1 MNAEFA
7 EVDRWAASGCMDG
20 ALDGIHLAR
29 TVTEEVRR
37 TGKHFLPQPLLQRL
51 GDIHNRHAVDRRP
64 YLEAFLDCMLDK
76 HEDRYWNRTYLS
88 LPLLELLL
96 DGAGDAQEAP
106 DPNRMATLLIA
117 DVIRFEVRA
126 EALSRESAEAGESG
140 NSGESGASGESVDT
154 DPPDPVTLR
163 KRLRHALRFVAH
175 DLGGPDTDDLLSG
188 AAHVSWSRW
197 VDMAGRLPR
206 PTATESAHW
215 FDMTVQPVYVLHDEY
230 FFIRALQ
237 AHEMIFTAIAADV
250 RAAIGALREGR
261 LGAAADQVDRAAG
274 LFDRAS
280 ALFRMVATMRP
291 GHFSAFRQ
299 FTQGASAIQ
308 SEQYKRFEILC
319 GLPTAPRL
327 RSEAFTHVPSVR
339 AEAEGEGHD
348 TVVRAYLDLRRS
360 ARFDEAEWN
369 RFRTALGGL
378 EERHQ
383 RWKSTHRSLAAR
395 MLGDAHGSG
404 YTAGVPYL
412 AECLDNRL
420 FRQLGEQRGAGCPVG
435 AADPDECA

>member
-7 EVDRWAASGCMDG
+7 EVDRWAASGHVHG
-20 ALDGIHLAR
+20 VLDGLHLAR
-29 TVTEEVRR
+29 TVTDEVRR
-37 TGKHFLPQPLLQRL
+37 TGKHFLPQPLLHRL
-51 GDIHNRHAVDRRP
+51 GDIQHRHAVDRRP
-64 YLEAFLDCMLDK
+64 LLQAFLDCMLDK
-76 HEDRYWNRTYLS
+76 HEGRYWNRTYLS

-96 DGAGDAQEAP
+96 EASDDPEGVP

-117 DVIRFEVRA
+117 DVIRFETRTA
-126 EALSRESAEAGESG
+126 ALSRESE
-140 NSGESGASGESVDT
+140 GAVDR

-163 KRLRHALRFVAH
+163 KRLRHALRFVADDVGGADAE
-175 DLGGPDTDDLLSG
+175 DLWSQADHVPD
-188 AAHVSWSRW
+188 SRW
-197 VDMAGRLPR
+197 AEVADRLPR
-206 PTATESAHW
+206 PTGTEAAHW
-215 FDMTVQPVYVLHDEY
+215 FDVTVQPVYVLHDEY

-237 AHEMIFTAIAADV
+237 AHEMIFTAIAAEV
-250 RAAIGALREGR
+250 RAAIGALRDGR
-261 LGAAADQVDRAAG
+261 LEAAADHVDRAAG

-291 GHFSAFRQ
+291 GHFSAFRE

-360 ARFDEAEWN
+360 VGFTEAEWN
-369 RFRTALGGL
+369 RFRSALGGL
-378 EERHQ
+378 EDRHQ

-420 FRQLGEQRGAGCPVG
+420 FWQLGEQRGAGCPMG
-435 AADPDECA
+435 ATGTGG

>member
-1 MNAEFA
+1 MNPECAE
-7 EVDRWAASGCMDG
+7 EDRWAAIGHAKGEDG
-20 ALDGIHLAR
+20 EPDGIHLAR
-29 TVTEEVRR
+29 TVTQEVRR
-37 TGKHFLPQPLLQRL
+37 TGKHFLPQPLLLRL
-51 GDIHNRHAVDRRP
+51 SEIRNRHAVHGP
-64 YLEAFLDCMLDK
+64 PHLQAFLDCMLDK
-76 HEDRYWNRTYLS
+76 HEGRYWNRTYLS

-96 DGAGDAQEAP
+96 GDTDDAP
-106 DPNRMATLLIA
+106 DPNRMATLLIS
-117 DVIRFEVRA
+117 DVIRFEIQS
-126 EALSRESAEAGESG
+126 EAPAREPRQSRESRD
-140 NSGESGASGESVDT
+140 SVDR

-175 DLGGPDTDDLLSG
+175 DLDVPDAADLTSR
-188 AAHVSWSRW
+188 AAHAPWSRW
-197 VDMAGRLPR
+197 ADVAELLPR
-206 PTATESAHW
+206 PTATGAGHW
-215 FDMTVQPVYVLHDEY
+215 FDVTVQPVYVLHDEY

-250 RAAIGALREGR
+250 RAAIGALRAGR
-261 LGAAADQVDRAAG
+261 LDTAADHVDRAAG

-327 RSEAFTHVPSVR
+327 GSEAFTNVPSVR
-339 AEAEGEGHD
+339 AEAEGEAHD
-348 TVVRAYLDLRRS
+348 TVVRAYLDLRRT
-360 ARFDEAEWN
+360 ARLGEAEWN
-369 RFRTALGGL
+369 RFRSALGAL

-383 RWKSTHRSLAAR
+383 HWKSTHRSLAAR
-395 MLGDAHGSG
+395 MLGGSRGSG

-420 FRQLGEQRGAGCPVG
+420 FWQLGQQRGAGER
-435 AADPDECA
+435 A

>member
-7 EVDRWAASGCMDG
+7 EVDRWAASGHVHG
-20 ALDGIHLAR
+20 ALDGLHLAR

-37 TGKHFLPQPLLQRL
+37 TGKHFLPQPLLHRL
-51 GDIHNRHAVDRRP
+51 GDIHDRHAVDRRP
-64 YLEAFLDCMLDK
+64 LLQAFLDCMLDK
-76 HEDRYWNRTYLS
+76 HEGRYWNRTYLS

-96 DGAGDAQEAP
+96 DAPDDPQGAP

-117 DVIRFEVRA
+117 DVIRFETRR
-126 EALSRESAEAGESG
+126 EAPSRESEGGSADSEGD
-140 NSGESGASGESVDT
+140 SVDR

-163 KRLRHALRFVAH
+163 KRLRHALRFVADDVGGAEAE
-175 DLGGPDTDDLLSG
+175 DLWSG
-188 AAHVSWSRW
+188 AGHVPPSRW
-197 VDMAGRLPR
+197 AEIADRLPR
-206 PTATESAHW
+206 PTGTEAAHW
-215 FDMTVQPVYVLHDEY
+215 FDLTVQPVYVLHDEY

-237 AHEMIFTAIAADV
+237 AHEMIFTAIAAEV
-250 RAAIGALREGR
+250 RAAIGALRDGR
-261 LGAAADQVDRAAG
+261 LAAAAGHVDRAAG

-327 RSEAFTHVPSVR
+327 RSEAFANVPSVR
-339 AEAEGEGHD
+339 AEAEDEGHD

-360 ARFDEAEWN
+360 VRVTEAEWN
-369 RFRTALGGL
+369 RFRSALGGL
-378 EERHQ
+378 EARHQ

-395 MLGDAHGSG
+395 MLGDAQGSG
-404 YTAGVPYL
+404 CTAGVPYL

-420 FRQLGEQRGAGCPVG
+420 FWQLGEERGEGCPMG
-435 AADPDECA
+435 ASGSGE

>member
-1 MNAEFA
+1 MNPERAEA
-7 EVDRWAASGCMDG
+7 DRWAAIGRLDG
-20 ALDGIHLAR
+20 DGGEPDGIHLAR
-29 TVTEEVRR
+29 TVTQEVRR
-37 TGKHFLPQPLLQRL
+37 TGKHFLPQPLLLRL
-51 GDIHNRHAVDRRP
+51 SEIRGHRAADRTP
-64 YLEAFLDCMLDK
+64 HLQAFLDCMLDK
-76 HEDRYWNRTYLS
+76 HEGRYWNRTYLS

-96 DGAGDAQEAP
+96 GETGEAP
-106 DPNRMATLLIA
+106 DPNRMATLLIS
-117 DVIRFEVRA
+117 DVIRFETQTETPAREPREPREPQ
-126 EALSRESAEAGESG
+126 EAREAR
-140 NSGESGASGESVDT
+140 ESVDR

-163 KRLRHALRFVAH
+163 KRLHHALRFVAH
-175 DLGGPDTDDLLSG
+175 DLDGPDADALVSAG
-188 AAHVSWSRW
+188 AHAPWSRW
-197 VDMAGRLPR
+197 ADIAELLPR
-206 PTATESAHW
+206 PTATEAGHW
-215 FDMTVQPVYVLHDEY
+215 FDLTVQPVYVLHDEY

-250 RAAIGALREGR
+250 RAAIEALRAGR
-261 LGAAADQVDRAAG
+261 LDAAADHVDRAAG

-319 GLPTAPRL
+319 GLPTAARM
-327 RSEAFTHVPSVR
+327 RSAAFTSVPSVR
-339 AEAEGEGHD
+339 GEAEGEAHD

-369 RFRTALGGL
+369 RFRNALGGL

-395 MLGDAHGSG
+395 MLGGAHGSG

-420 FRQLGEQRGAGCPVG
+420 FWQRGDQRGAGHPS
-435 AADPDECA
+435 

>member
-1 MNAEFA
+1 MNPECAEA
-7 EVDRWAASGCMDG
+7 DRWAAIGHVDG
-20 ALDGIHLAR
+20 DDGGPDGIHLAR
-29 TVTEEVRR
+29 TVTQEVRR
-37 TGKHFLPQPLLQRL
+37 TGKHFLPQPLLLRL
-51 GDIHNRHAVDRRP
+51 GEIHNRHAAHRRP
-64 YLEAFLDCMLDK
+64 HLQAFLDCMLDK
-76 HEDRYWNRTYLS
+76 HEGRYGNRTYLS

-96 DGAGDAQEAP
+96 GEGETDAAP
-106 DPNRMATLLIA
+106 DPNRMATLLIS
-117 DVIRFEVRA
+117 DVIRFEIQTKAPAR
-126 EALSRESAEAGESG
+126 ESRESQ
-140 NSGESGASGESVDT
+140 ASRASRESVDR

-163 KRLRHALRFVAH
+163 KRLRHAMRFVAH
-175 DLGGPDTDDLLSG
+175 DLGVPDADDLTSR
-188 AAHVSWSRW
+188 AAHVPWSRW
-197 VDMAGRLPR
+197 ADVAELLPR
-206 PTATESAHW
+206 PAATGAGHW
-215 FDMTVQPVYVLHDEY
+215 FDVTVQPVYVLHDEY

-250 RAAIGALREGR
+250 RAAIGALRAGR
-261 LGAAADQVDRAAG
+261 LDAAADHVDRAAG

-291 GHFSAFRQ
+291 GHFSAFRR

-327 RSEAFTHVPSVR
+327 ESEAFANVPSVR
-339 AEAEGEGHD
+339 AEAEGDAHD

-360 ARFDEAEWN
+360 VRCGEAEWN
-369 RFRTALGGL
+369 HFRSALGGL

-395 MLGDAHGSG
+395 MLGGAHGSG

-420 FRQLGEQRGAGCPVG
+420 FWQLGEQRGAGER
-435 AADPDECA
+435 A

>member
-1 MNAEFA
+1 MNPERAGA
-7 EVDRWAASGCMDG
+7 DRWAAIGPTPADDG
-20 ALDGIHLAR
+20 EWDGIHLAR
-29 TVTEEVRR
+29 AVTQEVRR
-37 TGKHFLPQPLLQRL
+37 TGKHFLPQPLLHRL
-51 GDIHNRHAVDRRP
+51 SEIHDDHAAHGRRP
-64 YLEAFLDCMLDK
+64 HLQAFLDCMLDK
-76 HEDRYWNRTYLS
+76 HEGRHRNRTYLS

-96 DGAGDAQEAP
+96 DATDDAP
-106 DPNRMATLLIA
+106 DPDGMATLLIA
-117 DVIRFEVRA
+117 DVIRFEIRSGTPA
-126 EALSRESAEAGESG
+126 GEAGEA
-140 NSGESGASGESVDT
+140 GETRQARETVDR

-175 DLGGPDTDDLLSG
+175 DLAVPDAEELISR
-188 AAHVSWSRW
+188 AAPMPWSTW
-197 VDMAGRLPR
+197 EDIASLLPR
-206 PTATESAHW
+206 PTSAEAAHW
-215 FDMTVQPVYVLHDEY
+215 FDVTVQPVYVLHDEY
-230 FFIRALQ
+230 FFIRTLQ

-250 RAAIGALREGR
+250 REAVGALRAGR
-261 LGAAADQVDRAAG
+261 LDAAAGHVDRAAG

-327 RSEAFTHVPSVR
+327 GSDAFTQVPAVR
-339 AEAEGEGHD
+339 AEAEADAHD

-360 ARFDEAEWN
+360 ARLDEAGWTAL
-369 RFRTALGGL
+369 RTALGGL
-378 EERHQ
+378 EARHQ
-383 RWKSTHRSLAAR
+383 RWKSTHHGLAAR
-395 MLGDAHGSG
+395 MLGGARGSG

-420 FRQLGEQRGAGCPVG
+420 FWQLGGQHGACGEGV
-435 AADPDECA
+435 

>member
-1 MNAEFA
+1 MNAEFG
-7 EVDRWAASGCMDG
+7 EVDRWAATGHANG
-20 ALDGIHLAR
+20 ELDGIHLAR

-37 TGKHFLPQPLLQRL
+37 TGKHFLPQSLLSQL
-51 GDIHNRHAVDRRP
+51 GEIQNRHAVVRRP
-64 YLEAFLDCMLDK
+64 FLQAFLDCMLDK
-76 HEDRYWNRTYLS
+76 HEGRYANRTYLS
-88 LPLLELLL
+88 LPLLELLV
-96 DGAGDAQEAP
+96 DEADEAP

-117 DVIRFEVRA
+117 DVMRFEIRSK
-126 EALSRESAEAGESG
+126 AL
-140 NSGESGASGESVDT
+140 SGESEDR

-163 KRLRHALRFVAH
+163 KRLRHALRFVA
-175 DLGGPDTDDLLSG
+175 DDLDAVDADDLMSR
-188 AAHVSWSRW
+188 ASQVSWSDW
-197 VDMAGRLPR
+197 ADVAELLPR
-206 PTATESAHW
+206 PGAAEAGHW
-215 FDMTVQPVYVLHDEY
+215 FDVTVQPVYVLHDEY

-237 AHEMIFTAIAADV
+237 AHEMIFTAIATDV
-250 RAAIGALREGR
+250 RTAIEALRDGR
-261 LGAAADQVDRAAG
+261 LEAAAHQVDRAAG

-291 GHFSAFRQ
+291 EHFEGFRQ

-327 RSEAFTHVPSVR
+327 RSEAFTNVPAVR
-339 AEAEGEGHD
+339 AEAEDDGHD

-360 ARFDEAEWN
+360 ARFSAAEWN
-369 RFRTALGGL
+369 HFRTALGTL

-383 RWKSTHRSLAAR
+383 RWKATHRSLAAR
-395 MLGDAHGSG
+395 MLGDEQGSG

-420 FRQLGEQRGAGCPVG
+420 FWQLGERRGAGCPTG
-435 AADPDECA
+435 ASPAGECA

>member
-1 MNAEFA
+1 MEMNAEFA
-7 EVDRWAASGCMDG
+7 EVDRWAASGHVHG
-20 ALDGIHLAR
+20 ALDGLHLAR

-37 TGKHFLPQPLLQRL
+37 TGKHFLPQPLLHRL
-51 GDIHNRHAVDRRP
+51 GDIHDRHAVDRRP
-64 YLEAFLDCMLDK
+64 LLQAFLDCMLDK
-76 HEDRYWNRTYLS
+76 HEGRYWNRTYLS

-96 DGAGDAQEAP
+96 DPSDDPEGAP

-117 DVIRFEVRA
+117 DVIRFETRMDA
-126 EALSRESAEAGESG
+126 PSMEPEG
-140 NSGESGASGESVDT
+140 SVDR

-175 DLGGPDTDDLLSG
+175 DLGVPGADDLVSRAG
-188 AAHVSWSRW
+188 HVPWSRW
-197 VDMAGRLPR
+197 AEVADRLPR
-206 PTATESAHW
+206 PTGTEAAHW
-215 FDMTVQPVYVLHDEY
+215 FDVTVQPVYVLHDEY

-250 RAAIGALREGR
+250 REAIGALRDGR
-261 LGAAADQVDRAAG
+261 LEAAAGHVERAAG

-327 RSEAFTHVPSVR
+327 RSEAFTNVPAVR
-339 AEAEGEGHD
+339 AEAEGDGHD

-360 ARFDEAEWN
+360 ARFTEAEWN
-369 RFRTALGGL
+369 HFRSALGGL

-395 MLGDAHGSG
+395 MLGDVHGSG

-420 FRQLGEQRGAGCPVG
+420 FWQLGEQRRAGCPT
-435 AADPDECA
+435 AATGTGE

>member
-7 EVDRWAASGCMDG
+7 EVDRWAASGHVHG
-20 ALDGIHLAR
+20 ALDGLHLAR
-29 TVTEEVRR
+29 TVTDEVRR
-37 TGKHFLPQPLLQRL
+37 TGKHFLPQPLLHRL
-51 GDIHNRHAVDRRP
+51 GDIQHRHAVDRRP
-64 YLEAFLDCMLDK
+64 LLQAFLDCMLDK
-76 HEDRYWNRTYLS
+76 HEGRYWNRTYLS

-96 DGAGDAQEAP
+96 ETSDDPEGVP

-117 DVIRFEVRA
+117 DVIRFETRTA
-126 EALSRESAEAGESG
+126 ALSRESE
-140 NSGESGASGESVDT
+140 GAVDR

-163 KRLRHALRFVAH
+163 KRLRHALRFVADDVGGADAQ
-175 DLGGPDTDDLLSG
+175 DLWSLEG
-188 AAHVSWSRW
+188 HVPASRW
-197 VDMAGRLPR
+197 AEVADRLPR
-206 PTATESAHW
+206 PTGTEAAHW
-215 FDMTVQPVYVLHDEY
+215 FDVTVQPVYVLHDEY

-237 AHEMIFTAIAADV
+237 AHEMIFTAIAAEV
-250 RAAIGALREGR
+250 RAAIGALRDGR
-261 LGAAADQVDRAAG
+261 LEAAADHVDRAAG

-291 GHFSAFRQ
+291 GHFSAFRE

-360 ARFDEAEWN
+360 VRFTEAEWN
-369 RFRTALGGL
+369 RFRSALGGL

-420 FRQLGEQRGAGCPVG
+420 FWQLGEQRGAGCPMG
-435 AADPDECA
+435 ATGTGG

>member
-1 MNAEFA
+1 MNPECAEA
-7 EVDRWAASGCMDG
+7 DRWAAAGHVNGEPDG
-20 ALDGIHLAR
+20 LHLAR

-37 TGKHFLPQPLLQRL
+37 TGKHFLPRSLLLRL
-51 GDIHNRHAVDRRP
+51 GDIRNRPDADRP
-64 YLEAFLDCMLDK
+64 PFLQAFLDCVLDK
-76 HEDRYWNRTYLS
+76 HEGRYWNRTYLS

-96 DGAGDAQEAP
+96 DTAEDAP
-106 DPNRMATLLIA
+106 DPNRMATLLIS
-117 DVIRFEVRA
+117 DVIRFETRWA
-126 EALSRESAEAGESG
+126 ASSRGSA
-140 NSGESGASGESVDT
+140 AS
-154 DPPDPVTLR
+154 DPPDPETLR

-175 DLGGPDTDDLLSG
+175 DLDGPEADELMSRAAGASRSHWADVADLLP
-188 AAHVSWSRW
+188 
-197 VDMAGRLPR
+197 RL
-206 PTATESAHW
+206 TAEEGGHW
-215 FDMTVQPVYVLHDEY
+215 FDVTVQPVYVLHDEY

-237 AHEMIFTAIAADV
+237 AHEMIFTAIATDV
-250 RAAIGALREGR
+250 RSAVEALREGR
-261 LGAAADQVDRAAG
+261 LAAAAADAERAAG
-274 LFDRAS
+274 LFERAS

-291 GHFSAFRQ
+291 GHFDGFRH

-327 RSEAFTHVPSVR
+327 RSEAFTNVPAVR
-339 AEAEGEGHD
+339 AEAEDDTHD

-420 FRQLGEQRGAGCPVG
+420 FWQLGEQRGAGCPMG
-435 AADPDECA
+435 APIASEHT

>member
-7 EVDRWAASGCMDG
+7 EVDRWAASGHVHG
-20 ALDGIHLAR
+20 ALDGLHLAR
-29 TVTEEVRR
+29 TVTDEVRR
-37 TGKHFLPQPLLQRL
+37 TGKHFLPQPLLHRL
-51 GDIHNRHAVDRRP
+51 GDIQHRHAVDRRP
-64 YLEAFLDCMLDK
+64 LLQAFLDCMLDK
-76 HEDRYWNRTYLS
+76 HEGRYWNRTYLS

-96 DGAGDAQEAP
+96 EASDDPEGVP

-117 DVIRFEVRA
+117 DVIRFETRTA
-126 EALSRESAEAGESG
+126 ALSRESE
-140 NSGESGASGESVDT
+140 GAVDR

-163 KRLRHALRFVAH
+163 KRLRHALRFVADDVGGADAE
-175 DLGGPDTDDLLSG
+175 DL
-188 AAHVSWSRW
+188 WSRADHVPDSRW
-197 VDMAGRLPR
+197 AEVADRLPR
-206 PTATESAHW
+206 PTGTEAAHW
-215 FDMTVQPVYVLHDEY
+215 FDVTVQPVYVLHDEY

-237 AHEMIFTAIAADV
+237 AHEMIFTAIAAEV
-250 RAAIGALREGR
+250 RTAIGALRDGR
-261 LGAAADQVDRAAG
+261 LDAAADHVDRAAG

-291 GHFSAFRQ
+291 GHFSAFRE

-360 ARFDEAEWN
+360 VRFTEAEWN
-369 RFRTALGGL
+369 RFRSALGGL

-395 MLGDAHGSG
+395 MLGDAHGTG

-420 FRQLGEQRGAGCPVG
+420 FWQLGEQRGAGCPTG
-435 AADPDECA
+435 ATGTGG